1 MNNMENL
8 RQKIKQFAADFS
20 HFSDVGKAASLII
33 AILLLIAIY
42 FFIVKFAFWLVL
54 LAIVAVLIGLYF
66 VEHTNQLWRA
76 NDARKAV
83 TAVVDGLTRKGFI
96 TRDYFKL
103 TGMSMPSEKL
113 RTFNR
118 ATYELELAKS
128 EVNVDIVSNGNVLT
142 YEAQQSWQRYLLD
155 NSERSSFDVQRVALV
170 DRDSHYLLRII
181 FRDKKHCQL
190 LKREEVYT
198 KQSRDRDF

>member
-1 MNNMENL
+1 MIMDRL
-8 RQKIKQFAADFS
+8 RQQIKQFASDFAK
-20 HFSDVGKAASLII
+20 FSSAGKAATVII
-33 AILLLIAIY
+33 IILLLVAAY
-42 FFIVKFAFWLVL
+42 LLIVKFAFWLVL

-83 TAVVDGLTRKGFI
+83 TAVIDGLTRKGFL
-96 TRDYFKL
+96 TRNIFKL
-103 TGMSMPSEKL
+103 GGLSMPSETL

-118 ATYELELAKS
+118 AIYEFELAKS
-128 EVNVDIVSNGNVLT
+128 EVAVDIVKNEDVLT
-142 YEAQQSWQRYLLD
+142 FEAQQSWQRYLLD
-155 NSERSSFDVQRVALV
+155 NSERSSFGVQRVALV

-181 FRDKKHCQL
+181 FRDNKHCQL
-190 LKREEVYT
+190 LKRDEVYN

>member
-1 MNNMENL
+1 MDNL

-20 HFSDVGKAASLII
+20 KFSDVGKAATIVIS
-33 AILLLIAIY
+33 ILLLVAAY
-42 FFIVKFAFWLVL
+42 LFIVKFAFWLVL
-54 LAIVAVLIGLYF
+54 LAVVMVFIGLYF
-66 VEHTNQLWRA
+66 VEHTNQIWRE

-96 TRDYFKL
+96 TRNYFKL

-155 NSERSSFDVQRVALV
+155 NSERSTFGVQRVVLI

-181 FRDKKHCQL
+181 LRDKKNCRSL
-190 LKREEVYT
+190 RREEVYN
-198 KQSRDRDF
+198 KQLMDSDF

>member
-1 MNNMENL
+1 MDRL
-8 RQKIKQFAADFS
+8 RQQIKQFAADFS
-20 HFSDVGKAASLII
+20 HFSDVAKAATIII
-33 AILLLIAIY
+33 ALLVIIGAYL
-42 FFIVKFAFWLVL
+42 FIVKFAFWLVL
-54 LAIVAVLIGLYF
+54 IAVIAVLIGLYF
-66 VEHTNQLWRA
+66 VEHTNQIWRA

-96 TRDYFKL
+96 TRNYFKL

-155 NSERSSFDVQRVALV
+155 NSERSTFGVQRVVLI

-181 FRDKKHCQL
+181 LRDKKNCRSL
-190 LKREEVYT
+190 RREEVYN
-198 KQSRDRDF
+198 KQLMDSDF

>member
-1 MNNMENL
+1 MDKL
-8 RQKIKQFAADFS
+8 RTKIKQFATDFS
-20 HFSDVGKAASLII
+20 HFSDTGKAAAILIGT
-33 AILLLIAIY
+33 LLLIGAY
-42 FFIVKFAFWLVL
+42 LFIVKFAFWLVL
-54 LAIVAVLIGLYF
+54 LAIIAVLIGLYF

-76 NDARKAV
+76 DDARKAV

-118 ATYELELAKS
+118 AVYEFELAKS
-128 EVNVDIVSNGNVLT
+128 EVAIDIFKNEEVLT
-142 YEAQQSWQRYLLD
+142 FESQQSWHRYLLD

-170 DRDSHYLLRII
+170 DQNSHYLLRLI
-181 FRDKKHCQL
+181 FRDKKHCKL
-190 LKREEVYT
+190 LKREDVYDR
-198 KQSRDRDF
+198 QSKDRDF

>member
-1 MNNMENL
+1 MDRL
-8 RQKIKQFAADFS
+8 RQQIKQFAADFS
-20 HFSDVGKAASLII
+20 HFSDVAKAATIII
-33 AILLLIAIY
+33 ALLVIIGAYL
-42 FFIVKFAFWLVL
+42 FIVKFAFWLVL
-54 LAIVAVLIGLYF
+54 IAVIAVLIGVYF
-66 VEHTNQLWRA
+66 VEHTNQIWRA
-76 NDARKAV
+76 DDARKAV

-96 TRDYFKL
+96 TRNYFKL

-155 NSERSSFDVQRVALV
+155 NSERSTFGVQRVVLI

-181 FRDKKHCQL
+181 LRDKKNCRSL
-190 LKREEVYT
+190 RREEVYN
-198 KQSRDRDF
+198 KQLMDSDF

>member
-1 MNNMENL
+1 MDKL
-8 RQKIKQFAADFS
+8 REKIEQFTSDFA
-20 HFSDVGKAASLII
+20 HFSNAGKAATIII
-33 AILLLIAIY
+33 ATLLLISAY
-42 FFIVKFAFWLVL
+42 FFVVKFAFWLVL
-54 LAIVAVLIGLYF
+54 LAIVMVLIGLYF

-76 NDARKAV
+76 DDARKAV

-96 TRDYFKL
+96 TRNYFKL

-155 NSERSSFDVQRVALV
+155 NSERSTFGVQRVVLI

-181 FRDKKHCQL
+181 LRDKKNCRSL
-190 LKREEVYT
+190 RREEVYS
-198 KQSRDRDF
+198 KQLMDSDF

>member
-1 MNNMENL
+1 MIMDRL
-8 RQKIKQFAADFS
+8 RQQIKQFASDFAK
-20 HFSDVGKAASLII
+20 FSSAGKAATVII
-33 AILLLIAIY
+33 IILLLVAAY
-42 FFIVKFAFWLVL
+42 LLIVKFAFWLVL

-83 TAVVDGLTRKGFI
+83 TAVIDGLTRKGFL
-96 TRDYFKL
+96 TRNIFKL
-103 TGMSMPSEKL
+103 DGLSMPSETL

-118 ATYELELAKS
+118 AIYEFELAKS
-128 EVNVDIVSNGNVLT
+128 EVAVDIVKNEDVLT
-142 YEAQQSWQRYLLD
+142 FEAQQSWQRYLLD
-155 NSERSSFDVQRVALV
+155 NSERSSFGVQRVALV

-181 FRDKKHCQL
+181 FRDNKHCQL
-190 LKREEVYT
+190 LKRDEVYN

>member
-54 LAIVAVLIGLYF
+54 LAIVGVLIGLYF

-96 TRDYFKL
+96 TRNYFKL
-103 TGMSMPSEKL
+103 TGMSVPSEKL
-113 RTFNR
+113 RTFNQ

-128 EVNVDIVSNGNVLT
+128 EVNIDIINNGDVLT
-142 YEAQQSWQRYLLD
+142 FESQQSWQRYLLD
-155 NSERSSFDVQRVALV
+155 NSERSSFAVQRVVLV

-181 FRDKKHCQL
+181 FRDNKHCQL
-190 LKREEVYT
+190 LKREDVYN
-198 KQSRDRDF
+198 KQLEDRDF

>member
-1 MNNMENL
+1 MDKL
-8 RQKIKQFAADFS
+8 RQKIKQFTADFS
-20 HFSDVGKAASLII
+20 HFSDVAKAATIII
-33 AILLLIAIY
+33 AILAVVGAYL
-42 FFIVKFAFWLVL
+42 FIVKFAFWLIL
-54 LAIVAVLIGLYF
+54 LAIIAVLIGLYF
-66 VEHTNQLWRA
+66 VEHTNQIWRA

-96 TRDYFKL
+96 TRNIFKL
-103 TGMSMPSEKL
+103 DGLNMPSEIL

-118 ATYELELAKS
+118 AIYEFELAKS
-128 EVNVDIVSNGNVLT
+128 EVAIDIVQNEEVLT

-155 NSERSSFDVQRVALV
+155 NSERASFGVQRVALV

-181 FRDKKHCQL
+181 FRDNKHCQL
-190 LKREEVYT
+190 LDRNEVYN